1 MNSNLIDTLVSLV
14 WVAFA
19 LIWILAR
26 FWKGLRGEKKKQDA
40 PPPLPRKKSVQKS
53 GEPEAKQPKILR
65 SDLEDFFEEVAKLR
79 GGKRQ
84 ETEATQQKKASET
97 SRQASPADAP
107 SPAEVPAE
115 VFAIAEAEPDDIR
128 SVPMPFEKTYRFP
141 NNFRL
146 SGEEWQQAVVLSE
159 ILGAPIALR
168 DGYR

>member
-84 ETEATQQKKASET
+84 ETEATQQEKASET

-107 SPAEVPAE
+107 SEA
-115 VFAIAEAEPDDIR
+115 FAIAEAEPDDIR
-128 SVPMPFEKTYRFP
+128 SVPIPFEKTSRFP

-159 ILGAPIALR
+159 ILGQPIALR